1 MHILILGAAGM
12 VGQKLVQQLCAGG
25 EISGR
30 EITAMTL
37 FDIVD
42 PPKPLAAWPVSVRS
56 GDLSQRS
63 EVDSL
68 LVHKPDLIFHLAGVV
83 SGEAEQDF
91 DKGYRVN
98 LDGSHTLFEA
108 IRAQNYLPRV
118 VFASSIAVFGGPFPE
133 VIDDTFL
140 VAPLTSYGTQKACAE
155 LLLTDYSRRNILDGV
170 AIRLP
175 SVVIRP
181 GKPNKAASS
190 FFSGILREPLNGE
203 EAVLPVS
210 RDVRHWMASPKTA
223 AGFLIHAAS
232 LDASALGDRRALT
245 MPGISITVGEMIDAL
260 GRVAGADRVALIRDE
275 PDEAIIKIVSGWPH
289 DFNAARALQLGFS
302 AELPIDDIIRNHIE
316 DELGGRLGPFAMDSS
331 RGDQA

>member
-1 MHILILGAAGM
+1 MHILILGGAGM
-12 VGQKLVQQLCAGG
+12 VGQKLVQQLCAAG
-25 EISGR
+25 EIGGR
-30 EITAMTL
+30 EISAMTL

-42 PPKPLAAWPVSVRS
+42 PLKPAAAWPVSVRS
-56 GDLSQRS
+56 GDISQRS
-63 EVDSL
+63 VVDSL
-68 LVHKPDLIFHLAGVV
+68 LVHKPDIIFHLAGVV

-98 LDGSHTLFEA
+98 LDGSRTLFEA

-140 VAPLTSYGTQKACAE
+140 AAPLTSYGTQKASVE
-155 LLLTDYSRRNILDGV
+155 LLLTDYSRRNIFDGV

-210 RDVRHWMASPKTA
+210 RDVRHWMVSPRTA
-223 AGFLIHAAS
+223 AGFLIHAAT
-232 LDASALGDRRALT
+232 LDREVLGDRRALS
-245 MPGISITVGEMIDAL
+245 MPGISVTVGEMIDAL
-260 GRVAGADRVALIRDE
+260 GRVAGKDRMALIRDE
-275 PDEAIIKIVSGWPH
+275 PDEAIIRIVASWPQRF
-289 DFNAARALQLGFS
+289 DAARALQLGFS
-302 AELPIDDIIRNHIE
+302 QEVSIDDIIRNHIA
-316 DELGGRLGPFAMDSS
+316 DELGGRLGDFAAVRG
-331 RGDQA
+331 RGDQV